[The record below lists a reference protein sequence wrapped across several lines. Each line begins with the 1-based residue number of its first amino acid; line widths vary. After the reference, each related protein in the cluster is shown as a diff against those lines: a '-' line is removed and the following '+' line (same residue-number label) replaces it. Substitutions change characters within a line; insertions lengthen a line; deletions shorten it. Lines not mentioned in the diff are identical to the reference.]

1 MTESKTAGPTD
12 TTGTNRPTAD
22 PRAGAGGGTSA
33 AEAAVAQ
40 GMNVVARTQ
49 GQLVLRRFLR
59 HKGALA
65 GMFLFAAVVVLAV
78 TSIGAGPIPGWW
90 DKDPTATGTVV
101 GEGKPSLSVL
111 PEFLGGGGM
120 HLGEHPF
127 GQDNIGRDYFALTM
141 RGTQVSLTIAVIV
154 GIFATLVGTL
164 VGAAAGY
171 FRGWTES
178 VLMRLTDVVIAIPTL
193 LLAGLIGVIVA
204 DKGIV
209 LFAIFLGLALWT
221 QTARL
226 VRGQVLSLREKEF
239 VEAARSVGT
248 PAHRIIF
255 KHILPNT
262 VGIIIVAVTLAIA
275 TAVLTESALSFVG
288 LGVQPPDT
296 SLGRLITDYRTALS
310 VRPWLF
316 YWPGV
321 FIIAIALS
329 VNFIGDGLRDAFD
342 PRQTRVRD

>member
-1 MTESKTAGPTD
+1 MTLDAPEKAPATPPAPDDAT
-12 TTGTNRPTAD
+12 
-22 PRAGAGGGTSA
+22 
-33 AEAAVAQ
+33 AQ
-40 GMNVVARTQ
+40 GLNVVARSQ
-49 GQLVLRRFLR
+49 GRLVLRRFLR
-59 HKGALA
+59 HRGALA
-65 GMFLFAAVVVLAV
+65 GIALFIIVVALAV

-101 GEGKPSLSVL
+101 NEGEPTLSVL
-111 PEFLGGGGM
+111 PGFLGGGGVR
-120 HLGEHPF
+120 LGEHPF
-127 GQDNIGRDYFALTM
+127 GQDDIGRDYFALTM
-141 RGTQVSLTIAVIV
+141 RGAQVSLVIALIV
-154 GIFATLVGTL
+154 GLVAAFLGT
-164 VGAAAGY
+164 VIGAVAGY

-178 VLMRLTDVVIAIPTL
+178 VLMRITDVVIAIPTL

-204 DKGIV
+204 GKGIV
-209 LFAIFLGLALWT
+209 LFAFFLGFALWT
-221 QTARL
+221 QIARL
-226 VRGQVLSLREKEF
+226 VRGEVLSLREKEF

-248 PAHRIIF
+248 PARRIIF

-262 VGIIIVAVTLAIA
+262 MGVIIVAATLAIA
-275 TAVLTESALSFVG
+275 SAVLTESALSFVG

-296 SLGRLITDYRTALS
+296 SLGRLITEYRSALT

-316 YWPGV
+316 YWPGA

>member
-1 MTESKTAGPTD
+1 MTNTVLRDPTQ
-12 TTGTNRPTAD
+12 
-22 PRAGAGGGTSA
+22 SA
-33 AEAAVAQ
+33 AQ
-40 GMNVVARTQ
+40 GMTIVARSQ
-49 GQLVLRRFLR
+49 GQLIRRRFLR
-59 HKGALA
+59 HRGALA
-65 GMFLFAAVVVLAV
+65 GMVLFLLVVGLAV

-90 DKDPTATGTVV
+90 DKEPTATGSVT
-101 GEGKPSLSVL
+101 GGGDPTLSVL
-111 PEFLGGGGM
+111 PGFLGGGGM

-127 GQDNIGRDYFALTM
+127 GQDNVGRDYFALTM
-141 RGTQVSLTIAVIV
+141 RGTQVSLVIAVIV
-154 GIFATLVGTL
+154 GLVATLVGT
-164 VGAAAGY
+164 VIGATAGY
-171 FRGWTES
+171 FRGWTEA

-193 LLAGLIGVIVA
+193 LIAGLIGVIVA

-209 LFAIFLGLALWT
+209 LFAVFLGLVLWT
-221 QTARL
+221 QIARL

-248 PAHRIIF
+248 PAGRIIF

-262 VGIIIVAVTLAIA
+262 MGIIIVAATLAIA
-275 TAVLTESALSFVG
+275 SAVLTESALSFVG

-296 SLGRLITDYRTALS
+296 SLGRLITDYRSALS

-316 YWPGV
+316 YWPGL
-321 FIIAIALS
+321 FIVAIALS

>member
-1 MTESKTAGPTD
+1 MTTREAQTAEPPPPKS
-12 TTGTNRPTAD
+12 TTKAAD
-22 PRAGAGGGTSA
+22 DA
-33 AEAAVAQ
+33 AQ
-40 GMNVVARTQ
+40 GLTVASRSQ

-59 HKGALA
+59 HRGALA
-65 GMFLFAAVVVLAV
+65 GMILFGLVVLISV

-90 DKDPTATGTVV
+90 DKDPQQTGTIVN
-101 GEGKPSLSVL
+101 GGDPTLSVL
-111 PEFLGGGGM
+111 PSFLGGGGF

-127 GQDNIGRDYFALTM
+127 GQDNSGIDYFALTM
-141 RGTQVSLTIAVIV
+141 RGAQVSLMIAVIV
-154 GIFATLVGTL
+154 GLVATLVGT
-164 VGAAAGY
+164 VIGAVAGY
-171 FRGWTES
+171 YRGWAES

-193 LLAGLIGVIVA
+193 LMAGLIGVIVA

-209 LFAIFLGLALWT
+209 LFALFLGLVLWT
-221 QTARL
+221 QIARL

-248 PAHRIIF
+248 PALRIIF

-262 VGIIIVAVTLAIA
+262 MGIIIVSATLTIAGAI
-275 TAVLTESALSFVG
+275 LTESALSFLS

-296 SLGRLITDYRTALS
+296 SLGRLITDYRTAVLA
-310 VRPWLF
+310 RPWLF
-316 YWPGV
+316 YWPGL
-321 FIIAIALS
+321 FIVAIALS

>member
-1 MTESKTAGPTD
+1 MTREAQTAAAPGQPD
-12 TTGTNRPTAD
+12 GKRPGK
-22 PRAGAGGGTSA
+22 AGSGATSDA
-33 AEAAVAQ
+33 AE
-40 GMNVVARTQ
+40 GLNVVARTQ
-49 GQLVLRRFLR
+49 GQLVLRRFFR

-65 GMFLFAAVVVLAV
+65 GMILFGFVVLLTV
-78 TSIGAGPIPGWW
+78 TSIGYGPIPGWW
-90 DKDPTATGTVV
+90 DKDPNTIGTVTN
-101 GEGKPSLSVL
+101 EGRPTLSVV
-111 PEFLGGGGM
+111 PEFLGGGGV

-127 GQDNIGRDYFALTM
+127 GQDNSGRDYFALTM
-141 RGTQVSLTIAVIV
+141 RGAQASLTIAVIV
-154 GIFATLVGTL
+154 GVCATLVGTI

-178 VLMRLTDVVIAIPTL
+178 VLMRLTDIVIAVPTL

-204 DKGIV
+204 GKGIV
-209 LFAIFLGLALWT
+209 AFAVFLGLALWT

-226 VRGQVLSLREKEF
+226 VRGQVLSLREKEY

-248 PAHRIIF
+248 PAYRIIA

-262 VGIIIVAVTLAIA
+262 IGIIIVSVTLAIA
-275 TAVLTESALSFVG
+275 SAVLTETALSYVG

-296 SLGRLITDYRTALS
+296 SLGRLITDYQTALT

-316 YWPGV
+316 YWPGA